1 MKLNLNIIEDSSVQ
15 MNESDLNSAISF
27 LRDKLPHGN
36 VKRIVLINPPDG
48 DLTMFRLSVAKRGR
62 YNNNPPYGLGVLAT
76 VARAIGIE
84 VKICNLNHDILKST
98 KNSKEDFDFDST
110 WKQEVDKLMKEFNPD
125 IVGITCLFTMTH
137 ESFKKVVNH
146 VSSFGVPIIAG
157 GVHVTNDVDA
167 VIKDVPAIDVVV
179 LREGEIA
186 LRSLLLR
193 LNDPNSTAVMGQ
205 IVFNQKKILK
215 FLNDVRPGVDDFDV
229 HPAMDLMQVS
239 ELSDAGCVGAYH
251 YLKPLNTKIST
262 VLFNRGCRG
271 KCTFCCVSTFNGRG
285 VRQRSV
291 VSVVD
296 EIERLRDDYGITHIT
311 WLDDDLLAN
320 QVMCMS
326 LFEEISKRNLGV
338 TWDASNGLIAAFCT
352 DEIIHAAADSGC
364 IGLVIGVESGN
375 PEILRQIKK
384 PGTVENFRK
393 AAEVI
398 RRYPQIYANVFLMIG
413 FPNETIS
420 QIQDTINLAFELDLD
435 WYKINTLQPL
445 PNTPIYDSMLGNGI
459 LEQTSIT
466 KIHFDKQGG
475 FGKVED
481 IESNKEVIRDTV
493 EKIFLSKDASY
504 VPNASE
510 LTDIWLYMVYH
521 LNFERLQKLNCEQKA
536 RQHYLHLNHIST
548 KVMPDHAF
556 ALYYMGVI
564 DSILNRNISENTV
577 SRLTT
582 QLSESKYWVNRFFE
596 VGICNSIHPIWEKDL
611 AHILHHVNT

>member
-1 MKLNLNIIEDSSVQ
+1 MMLNIVEDLSID
-15 MNESDLNSAISF
+15 ESDLNSAIAY
-27 LRDKLPHGN
+27 LRNKLPNGN
-36 VKRIVLINPPDG
+36 IKRILLINPPDG
-48 DLTMFRLSVAKRGR
+48 DSTMFRLNVAKRGR

-76 VARAIGIE
+76 VIRSIGIE
-84 VKICNLNHDILKST
+84 VKICNLNHEILKSA
-98 KNSKEDFDFDST
+98 KNSKEEFDFDAT
-110 WKQEVDKLMKEFNPD
+110 WKNHLEKCIQDFKPD
-125 IVGITCLFTMTH
+125 IIGITCLFTMTH
-137 ESFKKVVNH
+137 ESFKKIVNY
-146 VSSFGVPIIAG
+146 VSCFKIPIIAG
-157 GVHVTNDVDA
+157 GVHITNDVDS

-179 LREGEIA
+179 LREAEVA
-186 LRSLLLR
+186 LKSLLSR
-193 LNDPNSTAVMGQ
+193 INDPNSLAVMGQ

-215 FLNDVRPGVDDFDV
+215 LLNDVRPEVEDFDI
-229 HPAMDLMQVS
+229 HPSMDLMQVS
-239 ELSDAGCVGAYH
+239 ELSEVGCVGAYH

-262 VLFNRGCRG
+262 VLSNRGCRG
-271 KCTFCCVSTFNGRG
+271 KCTFCCVSNFNGRG
-285 VRQRSV
+285 VRQRNV

-320 QVMCMS
+320 RSRCIS

-375 PEILRQIKK
+375 PDVLRQIKK

-398 RRYPQIYANVFLMIG
+398 RKYPQIYANVFLMIG
-413 FPNETIS
+413 FPDETIS

-459 LEQTSIT
+459 IEQTSIT

-493 EKIFLSKDASY
+493 EKIFISNNSNY
-504 VPNASE
+504 VPNVSE

-521 LNFERLQKLNCEQKA
+521 LNFERLRNLSCEQKA
-536 RQHYLHLNHIST
+536 SQHYLHLNHIST

-564 DSILNRNISENTV
+564 DSLLNRNINENTAN
-577 SRLTT
+577 RLKE
-582 QLSESKYWVNRFFE
+582 QLSESKYWLNRFFE
-596 VGICNSIHPIWEKDL
+596 VGISNSIHPIWEKDL
-611 AHILHHVNT
+611 SSILQVNK